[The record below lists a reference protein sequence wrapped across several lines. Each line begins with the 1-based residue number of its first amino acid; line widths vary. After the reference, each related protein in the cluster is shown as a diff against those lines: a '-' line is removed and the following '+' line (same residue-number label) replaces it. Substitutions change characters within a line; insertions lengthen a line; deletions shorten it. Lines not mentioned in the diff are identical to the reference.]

1 MGDPAN
7 RGHVGASA
15 DMSVVFFPISLRLAP
30 REWFFACLGTLV
42 GGKDKSVRLGTL
54 VGMLWVF
61 APTRLRFVLR
71 EWSRTLPGV
80 SVVRPLES
88 GFGVGFFVISGS
100 LAIWSLVT
108 NRAFSTRSFV
118 LSRF

>member
-15 DMSVVFFPISLRLAP
+15 DMSVVFFPISLRLVP
-30 REWFFACLGTLV
+30 REWFVMDLGTLV

-54 VGMLWVF
+54 VGMLWVL

-88 GFGVGFFVISGS
+88 GFGVGFFVTSGS
-100 LAIWSLVT
+100 LAMCSLARNRALATWSL
-108 NRAFSTRSFV
+108 V